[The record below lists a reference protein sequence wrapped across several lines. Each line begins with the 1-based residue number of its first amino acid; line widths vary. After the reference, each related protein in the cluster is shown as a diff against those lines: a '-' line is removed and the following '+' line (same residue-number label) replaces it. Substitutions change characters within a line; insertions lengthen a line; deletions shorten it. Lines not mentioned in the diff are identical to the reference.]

1 VKTFMALAAVSAA
14 ALAAVPASAQTATTA
29 PVGGRVELQ
38 LGLDRVKVSLDD
50 VGSDQNF
57 KDNGTVFGIGGGY
70 DFAVGNNV
78 TAGFDLEATETS
90 IEEGDDFA
98 EVEGGRDLYAGGRVS
113 FGVSQNATAYVK
125 AGYTNFRVKGK
136 VGDETDSE
144 HLGGWRLGG
153 GAQFGIGG
161 RGYLGGEYRYSNYEN
176 DVSRHQ
182 LVATLGTRF

>member
-1 VKTFMALAAVSAA
+1 MALAAVSAA

-29 PVGGRVELQ
+29 PEGGRVELQ
-38 LGLDRVKVSLDD
+38 LGLDRVKVSLDGD
-50 VGSDQNF
+50 NF
-57 KDNGTVFGIGGGY
+57 KDNGTVFGIGAGY

-78 TAGFDLEATETS
+78 TAGIDLEATETS
-90 IEEGDDFA
+90 VEEGDDFA

-113 FGVSQNATAYVK
+113 FGVAQNATAYVK
-125 AGYTNFRVKGK
+125 AGYTNFRVKAK
-136 VGDETDSE
+136 AGDVSESE

-161 RGYLGGEYRYSNYEN
+161 KGYLGGEYRYSNYEN